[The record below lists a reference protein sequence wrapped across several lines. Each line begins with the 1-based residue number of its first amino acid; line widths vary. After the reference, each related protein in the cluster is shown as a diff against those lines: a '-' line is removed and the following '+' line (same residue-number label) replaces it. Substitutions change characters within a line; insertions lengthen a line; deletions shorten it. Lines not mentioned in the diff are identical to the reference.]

1 MMFYKKAKQSTVY
14 SRAYMVNK
22 VSSGAL
28 CTEGIYKSIKYFTM
42 YILGY
47 IEF

>member
-1 MMFYKKAKQSTVY
+1 
-14 SRAYMVNK
+14 MVNK
-22 VSSGAL
+22 VSFDAR
-28 CTEGIYKSIKYFTM
+28 CTKGIYKSIKYFTV